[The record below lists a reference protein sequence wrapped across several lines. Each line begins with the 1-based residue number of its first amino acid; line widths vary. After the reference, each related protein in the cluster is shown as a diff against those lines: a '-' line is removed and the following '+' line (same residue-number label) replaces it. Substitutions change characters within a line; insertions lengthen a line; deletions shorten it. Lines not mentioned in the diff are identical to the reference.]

1 MRRKWWKFDG
11 RGNGVNGARH
21 NRSRARVPGRIGF
34 SPRAERILNL
44 VGASVIALLAVGWS
58 WAIAGAALA
67 DSETKAGARAVSL
80 ATSLTGSDVPVSAY
94 VTNALLSVLARPAEG
109 DSVGPFARKRD
120 STAGGRLGMGE
131 KSDLAKGAARVAS
144 RFSEI
149 GRALVSF
156 NGLRVVPLSARE
168 NGRIGSYRIGR
179 WPTEGRA
186 AVRARYEPPSG
197 FIEVTPA
204 NQDTYVSEHF
214 RLRDF
219 LTRDQQDVW
228 PKYLV
233 LEPRL
238 IEKLEL
244 VIDELRKMGHDV
256 QHVTVMSGFRTPQY
270 NSGGGNT
277 SGRADLSRHM
287 YGDAA
292 DVFVDNDR
300 NNMIDDLN
308 GNGRADVGDSRIIR
322 DAADRVE
329 RNRPELIG
337 GVGVYVAASGHGPF
351 THIDTRGYR
360 ARW

>member
-1 MRRKWWKFDG
+1 MVKPKSWKFGG
-11 RGNGVNGARH
+11 RGGRSNGKRV
-21 NRSRARVPGRIGF
+21 RVPRRAGLT
-34 SPRAERILNL
+34 PRGERILNAIGGTTL
-44 VGASVIALLAVGWS
+44 ALLAIGWS
-58 WAIAGAALA
+58 WTIAGAALA
-67 DSETKAGARAVSL
+67 DEETRAAAGSVSL
-80 ATSLTGSDVPVSAY
+80 STSLTSRDVPITAYLTDAMVSAF
-94 VTNALLSVLARPAEG
+94 ARPAEG
-109 DSVGPFARKRD
+109 DSLGPFKKRRD
-120 STAGGRLGMGE
+120 STVAGRTGTDDRS
-131 KSDLAKGAARVAS
+131 KLARNAARVAS
-144 RFSEI
+144 RFSEF
-149 GRALVSF
+149 GRAMVSF
-156 NGLRVVPLSARE
+156 DGLRVVPLAQRE
-168 NGRIGSYRIGR
+168 NGRIGTYRVGR

-186 AVRARYEPPSG
+186 NVRARYEPPSG
-197 FIEVTPA
+197 FIEVTQA

-219 LTRDQQDVW
+219 LTKDQQGVW

-244 VIDELRKMGHDV
+244 TIAELEKMGHTVD
-256 QHVTVMSGFRTPQY
+256 HVSVLSGFRTPQY

-292 DVFVDNDR
+292 DIFVDNDR
-300 NNMIDDLN
+300 NGWLDDLN
-308 GNGRADVGDSRIIR
+308 RNGRSDRGDSQVQR

-329 RNRPELIG
+329 RARPDLIG
-337 GVGVYVAASGHGPF
+337 GVGVYPAASGHGPF